1 MNDSCVLIGNEFA
14 FYLQIIVFFSSI
26 SVLFLHKILI
36 ENNFKN
42 IYQASV
48 KFLYNKFYK
57 CCKKNIYFNEKRTWK
72 IWFMDNIKQ
81 GLSSLLGHFWAI
93 FIAITLSNNE
103 NTQHQCGWYLIQF
116 LIYTIIGVGLSF
128 LFSILTIKLLKMCFP
143 NFTNEYLTIGYYDLG
158 QNSFSVWKIQTL
170 HWLFVSITARM
181 LCSLLI
187 FYSNNIW
194 ISSLVWFDNIW
205 NNKREEL
212 LFVVLILPI
221 KLNCTQ
227 YLLQNRFLRWTKSKR
242 NDTLRTPILDV
253 NY

>member
-1 MNDSCVLIGNEFA
+1 MDNSCVLIGNKFA

-26 SVLFLHKILI
+26 SVLFLHKIFI

-42 IYQASV
+42 IYQASI
-48 KFLYNKFYK
+48 KYLYSKI
-57 CCKKNIYFNEKRTWK
+57 CKKNIYFDDRRTWK
-72 IWFMDNIKQ
+72 LWFMDNIKQ
-81 GLSSLLGHFWAI
+81 GLSSLCGHFWAI

-103 NTQHQCGWYLIQF
+103 NTQYQCGWFLIQF
-116 LIYTIIGVGLSF
+116 LIDTIIGIGLSF

-143 NFTNEYLTIGYYDLG
+143 NFTNQYLTIGYY
-158 QNSFSVWKIQTL
+158 NSGSNSYSVWKIQTF

-181 LCSLLI
+181 FCSLLI
-187 FYSNNIW
+187 YFSNNIW

-205 NNKREEL
+205 NNKKEEL

-221 KLNCTQ
+221 KLNSMQ
-227 YLLQNRFLRWTKSKR
+227 YLLQNKFLRWTKSKR
-242 NDTLRTPILDV
+242 NDKLRIPILDT

>member
-1 MNDSCVLIGNEFA
+1 MDNSCVLIGNEYA
-14 FYLQIIVFFSSI
+14 FYLQIIVYFSSI
-26 SVLFLHKILI
+26 SVLFLHKIFI

-48 KFLYNKFYK
+48 KFLYSKFCK
-57 CCKKNIYFNEKRTWK
+57 CCKKNIYFYEKRTWK

-81 GLSSLLGHFWAI
+81 GLSSLCGHFWTI
-93 FIAITLSNNE
+93 FIAIMLSNNE
-103 NTQHQCGWYLIQF
+103 NTQNQCAWYLIQF

-158 QNSFSVWKIQTL
+158 PNSYSVWKIQTL
-170 HWLFVSITARM
+170 HWLFVSLTAIM

-187 FYSNNIW
+187 YYSRDIW
-194 ISSLVWFDNIW
+194 LSSLVWFDNIW
-205 NNKREEL
+205 NNKKEEL
-212 LFVVLILPI
+212 LFVVFILPI
-221 KLNCTQ
+221 KLNSTQ
-227 YLLQNRFLRWTKSKR
+227 YLMQNRFLRWTKSKR
-242 NDTLRTPILDV
+242 NDTLRIPILDT